1 MPAKKKTTKVSAKA
15 KAAVKQVVNVRV
27 GNVPAQ
33 RRRAAAAPRPPKP
46 ENPLLKQQ
54 PSINLT
60 LSTQSYTNPQ
70 PQPYINEY
78 NTLLRQLADE
88 RMARAAAATPLAP
101 NTTPLTINEQ
111 RNELLSRVEAQT
123 PMTPIVNAFA
133 VAAADVVKSKMA
145 DDPLTNENMFVNSG
159 RLAENLAQKLPVSNF
174 NYDDVDNY
182 AEENVMEQDALVRQA
197 EGDAVERKTP
207 SKSAVKYENVSRGY
221 EEYINFVRNMNERY
235 GINETP
241 KSRRSFN
248 SIAGI
253 KREVNRIQELVMN
266 VSPRKAGKG

>member
-1 MPAKKKTTKVSAKA
+1 
-15 KAAVKQVVNVRV
+15 
-27 GNVPAQ
+27 
-33 RRRAAAAPRPPKP
+33 
-46 ENPLLKQQ
+46 
-54 PSINLT
+54 
-60 LSTQSYTNPQ
+60 
-70 PQPYINEY
+70 
-78 NTLLRQLADE
+78 
-88 RMARAAAATPLAP
+88 MARAAAATPLAP

-182 AEENVMEQDALVRQA
+182 AEEDVMEQDALVRQA